1 LGILSGRGGLKA
13 IIFKG
18 KYEPIKTGI
27 ARGVGVQT
35 KNTSVAGV
43 WIFSET
49 ATQYNSVKWLFV
61 LETSI
66 TFEEEACFR
75 GHFFLKTGTLLFKNI
90 ITAGT
95 VQL

>member
-1 LGILSGRGGLKA
+1 MSLNWNCQRGGCSNQK
-13 IIFKG
+13 
-18 KYEPIKTGI
+18 
-27 ARGVGVQT
+27 
-35 KNTSVAGV
+35 TSVEGV
-43 WIFSET
+43 WIFSGT

-66 TFEEEACFR
+66 TFGEEACFR

-90 ITAGT
+90 FTAGT